1 MATDKLSP
9 KNSNSIVSQ
18 LSLVAK
24 KIMGDSDHEYPPW
37 VANIYQWIA
46 EKNVA
51 QRATGRQTWF
61 SIFFYFNFWDCRH
74 GRNSA
79 KIIRVLHYKG
89 CWPHFVMIQN
99 YDYVLS

>member
-37 VANIYQWIA
+37 VANIYQWIV

-51 QRATGRQTWF
+51 QRATGRQGDKPGLVFF
-61 SIFFYFNFWDCRH
+61 S
-74 GRNSA
+74 
-79 KIIRVLHYKG
+79 L
-89 CWPHFVMIQN
+89 
-99 YDYVLS
+99 